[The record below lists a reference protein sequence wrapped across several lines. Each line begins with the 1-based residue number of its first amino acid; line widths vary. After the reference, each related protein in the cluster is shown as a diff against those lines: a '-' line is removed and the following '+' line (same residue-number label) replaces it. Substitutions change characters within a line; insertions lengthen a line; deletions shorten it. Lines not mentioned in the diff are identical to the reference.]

1 MGRHSYP
8 SENYFQ
14 LRCLDRNIEEQ
25 RRAWRIGAG
34 VRFPFDQPFFG
45 GKAEEALL
53 GEALNGYS
61 QGQVGVAIAGSV
73 VAAAVK
79 SDSDGIRVSLDV
91 QVNLATRLA
100 IRAQRSHRRRPD
112 LALIP
117 QGGNVPN
124 NTPEFVLED
133 FTRVGGMKP

>member
-14 LRCLDRNIEEQ
+14 LRCLDRNIEKQ

-34 VRFPFDQPFFG
+34 VRFPFDEPFVG

-53 GEALNGYS
+53 WEAFNGYS
-61 QGQVGVAIAGSV
+61 QGQVGVAIAGGVV
-73 VAAAVK
+73 VAAVK
-79 SDSDGIRVSLDV
+79 ADSDGIRVALDV

-100 IRAQRSHRRRPD
+100 VRAQRSHRRWPD
-112 LALIP
+112 PALIP